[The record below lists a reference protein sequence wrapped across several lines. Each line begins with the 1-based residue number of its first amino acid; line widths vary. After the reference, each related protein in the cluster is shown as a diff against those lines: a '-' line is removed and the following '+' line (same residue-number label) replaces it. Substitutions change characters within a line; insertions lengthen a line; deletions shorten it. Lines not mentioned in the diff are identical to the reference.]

1 MKLRDFLSVDDKKK
15 LNACAAKNEQLSR
28 KDWEEIM
35 GIQKDTYR
43 KVNGRIRRKI

>member
-35 GIQKDTYR
+35 GVQRDIYK
-43 KVNGRIRRKI
+43 KVNGRFRRK